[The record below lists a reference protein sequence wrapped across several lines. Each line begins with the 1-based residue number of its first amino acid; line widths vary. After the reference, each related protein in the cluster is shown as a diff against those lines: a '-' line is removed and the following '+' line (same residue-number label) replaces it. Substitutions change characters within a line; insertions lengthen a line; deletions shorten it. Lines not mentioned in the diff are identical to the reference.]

1 MSRSFARECAFKLV
15 YEYLF
20 TKEKDDTLFEE
31 MISDEKNKNEM
42 GYISEVYNGVMQNY
56 QSLID
61 EIKKYSEDFKVERIY
76 KIDLAILL
84 VSVYEIKNGVV
95 PPKVSVNEALNIA
108 KQYST
113 EKSSKFING
122 ILSNFVGA

>member
-31 MISDEKNKNEM
+31 MISDDKNKNEM
-42 GYISEVYNGVMQNY
+42 GYISEVYKGVIQNY

-76 KIDLAILL
+76 KVDLAILL

-113 EKSSKFING
+113 EKRSKFING